1 MKSYSFRLG
10 TVLRVRRV
18 EALLARERVGVA
30 ARSLA
35 TAVGHERV
43 ATATYQV
50 AVGRTGELEGPAFL
64 AAQQQGDRLAA
75 MMAAS
80 ASERAASERRLGAQ
94 RLAALQSERRV
105 AVLER
110 LDERRRREWLIAV
123 QHEDVAVL
131 DDFATVR
138 AAAGA
143 IKVATPPPAREAGGA
158 D

>member
-1 MKSYSFRLG
+1 MPVSALG
-10 TVLRVRRV
+10 L
-18 EALLARERVGVA
+18 A

-35 TAVGHERV
+35 LAVGHERE
-43 ATATYQV
+43 ATARYQ
-50 AVGRTGELEGPAFL
+50 ASIGHAGELEGPAFL
-64 AAQQQGDRLAA
+64 AAQQRGERLAE
-75 MMAAS
+75 MVAAS
-80 ASERAASERRLGAQ
+80 ASERAQKERRLGAQ

-123 QHEDVAVL
+123 QHEDIAVL

-143 IKVATPPPAREAGGA
+143 IKVATPHSAREAGGA